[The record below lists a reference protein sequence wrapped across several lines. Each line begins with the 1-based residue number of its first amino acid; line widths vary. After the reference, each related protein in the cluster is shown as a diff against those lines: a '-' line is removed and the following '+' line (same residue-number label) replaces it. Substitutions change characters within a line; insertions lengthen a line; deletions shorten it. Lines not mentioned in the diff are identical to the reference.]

1 MNENSN
7 FLDGF
12 NGFGGIILILLFF
25 IMFGNGGLWGGGNN
39 QINSDFLYRD
49 IQGVNTNVLDNKY
62 TTQLGFTQMG
72 ADMAQCCCN
81 TQKEIL
87 QNRYDNAIQTNTL
100 QAQMTA
106 NTQAILDKIC
116 NNEIQNLRDA
126 LAEKDRE
133 LAQSNLVS
141 ANALQTQNIL
151 NAMGKWYSYPSVN
164 PYCGYNQI

>member
-1 MNENSN
+1 MNENTN

-12 NGFGGIILILLFF
+12 NGIGGIILILLFF
-25 IMFGNGGLWGGGNN
+25 IMFGNGGLWGGNG

-62 TTQLGFTQMG
+62 TTQLGFTQLG
-72 ADMAQCCCN
+72 ADMASCCCN

-87 QNRYDNAIQTNTL
+87 QNRYDNALQTNQL

-106 NTQAILDKIC
+106 NTQAILDKLC
-116 NNEIQNLRDA
+116 ANEVQNLRDA

-133 LAQSNLVS
+133 LMQSNILS
-141 ANALQTQNIL
+141 INQNQTANLLSQL
-151 NAMGKWYSYPSVN
+151 GRFV
-164 PYCGYNQI
+164 PYVGCNGCNM